1 MRSNDHFLF
10 FSDFYQKVGLIMTS
24 EIFDVA
30 VIGAGPGGYVAA
42 IRCAQLGLNTVC
54 VDEWKNTRGKA
65 SLGGTCLNVGCIP
78 SKALLESSEN
88 YFQIKHKFATHGIAA
103 EGVAVDVPVM
113 VARKDKIVTTFTAG
127 IASLFKKN
135 KVKSLHGRG
144 TLLQQDASTKN
155 WQIAVNDNGTT
166 ETIHAKH
173 VIIATGSVPRSLPL
187 APFDNERI
195 LDNAGAL
202 ALNAVPERLGVIG
215 AGVIGLEMG
224 SVWRRLGAEV
234 TILEAMPGFLMAADE
249 QVAKEAKN
257 VFAKE
262 PGLRIHTGISIKSVK
277 TSATS
282 VVVQYSDANNQEQVL
297 EVDKLIVAIGRIPNT
312 TGLGVSENALVL
324 DERGFVVVDEFCRT
338 NLSQVYAVGD
348 VVRGPMLAHKAS
360 EEGVAVAEMIK
371 RIESGEPAE
380 MDAVDFNTIPWVIY
394 TAPEIAWVG
403 KNEQELKAAGIAY
416 KSGQFPFIANGR
428 ARAIGETS
436 GFIKVL
442 ADEKTDR
449 VLGVHMIGP
458 HVSEL
463 ISEAVMA
470 MKFSASSEDIACIV
484 HAHPSLS
491 EVFHEA
497 ALGVDK
503 RALHI

>member
-1 MRSNDHFLF
+1 M
-10 FSDFYQKVGLIMTS
+10 S
-24 EIFDVA
+24 ETFDVA

-54 VDEWKNTRGKA
+54 IDEWKNPKGKA

-88 YFQIKHKFATHGIAA
+88 YFQIQHKVSAHGITA
-103 EGVAVDVPVM
+103 ENVSVDVPVM
-113 VARKDKIVTTFTAG
+113 IARKDKIVTMFTTG

-135 KVKSLHGRG
+135 KVKSMHGRG
-144 TLLQQDASTKN
+144 TLLKREASANT
-155 WQIAVNDNGTT
+155 WQIKVDDNGTA
-166 ETIHAKH
+166 ETIQAKH
-173 VIIATGSVPRSLPL
+173 VIVATGSVPRPLPF
-187 APFDNERI
+187 AEVDNVRI

-202 ALNAVPERLGVIG
+202 ALTEVPKRLGVIG

-249 QVAKEAKN
+249 QIAKEAKSI
-257 VFAKE
+257 FAKE
-262 PGLRIHTGISIKSVK
+262 TGLQINTGVNIKSVK
-277 TSATS
+277 VTGDT
-282 VVVQYSDANNQEQVL
+282 VTVGYSDSNNQEQVL
-297 EVDKLIVAIGRIPNT
+297 EADKLIVAIGRIPNT
-312 TGLGVSENALVL
+312 AGLGVQENGLQV
-324 DERGFVVVDEFCRT
+324 DERGFVVVDQYCRT
-338 NLSQVYAVGD
+338 NLANVYAVGD

-360 EEGVAVAEMIK
+360 EEGVAVAEMIQHVEK
-371 RIESGEPAE
+371 GQTDELE
-380 MDAVDFNTIPWVIY
+380 AVDFNAVPWVIY

-403 KNEQELKAAGIAY
+403 KNEQELRAAGIAY
-416 KSGQFPFIANGR
+416 KAGQFPFIANGR
-428 ARAIGETS
+428 ARAMGETS

>member
-1 MRSNDHFLF
+1 M
-10 FSDFYQKVGLIMTS
+10 S
-24 EIFDVA
+24 EVFDVA

-54 VDEWKNTRGKA
+54 IDEWKNTKGKA

-78 SKALLESSEN
+78 SKALLESSEG
-88 YFQIKHKFATHGIAA
+88 YFQIKHKVSAHGIAV
-103 EGVAVDVPVM
+103 EQVSIDVPTM
-113 VARKDKIVTTFTAG
+113 IARKDKIVTTFTAG
-127 IASLFKKN
+127 ISSLFKKN
-135 KVKSLHGRG
+135 KITSMHGRG
-144 TLLQQDASTKN
+144 TLLQRDAATN
-155 WQIAVNDNGTT
+155 AWQIKVDNDGNS
-166 ETIHAKH
+166 EIVQAKH
-173 VIIATGSVPRSLPL
+173 VIVATGSVPRPLPM
-187 APFDNERI
+187 AAIDNESI

-202 ALNAVPERLGVIG
+202 ALTETPKRLGVIG

-249 QVAKEAKN
+249 QVAKEAKSI
-257 VFAKE
+257 FAKE
-262 PGLRIHTGISIKSVK
+262 TGLQIQTGINIQSIKSANSGV
-277 TSATS
+277 S
-282 VVVQYSDANNQEQVL
+282 VSYTDADRQAHVL

-312 TGLGVSENALVL
+312 TGLGVKENGMAL
-324 DERGFVVVDEFCRT
+324 DERGFINVDQHCRT
-338 NLSQVYAVGD
+338 NLPNVYAVGD

-360 EEGVAVAEMIK
+360 EEGVVVAEMIAHLEK
-371 RIESGEPAE
+371 GQAGESE
-380 MDAVDFNTIPWVIY
+380 AVDFNTIPWVIY

-403 KNEQELKAAGIAY
+403 KTEQELRAAGAAY
-416 KSGQFPFIANGR
+416 KVGQFPFIANGR
-428 ARAIGETS
+428 ARAMNATA
-436 GFIKVL
+436 GFVKVI
-442 ADEKTDR
+442 ADEQTDR

-497 ALGVDK
+497 ALGVNK

>member
-1 MRSNDHFLF
+1 M
-10 FSDFYQKVGLIMTS
+10 S

-54 VDEWKNTRGKA
+54 IDEWKNTKGKA

-88 YFQIKHKFATHGIAA
+88 YFQIQHKVSAHGITAQN
-103 EGVAVDVPVM
+103 VTVDVSVM
-113 VARKDKIVTTFTAG
+113 IARKDKIVTMFTAG

-135 KVKSLHGRG
+135 KVKSMHGRG
-144 TLLQQDASTKN
+144 TLLQREASAN
-155 WQIAVNDNGTT
+155 AWQIKVDDSGNA
-166 ETIHAKH
+166 ETIQAKH
-173 VIIATGSVPRSLPL
+173 VIVATGSVPRPLPF
-187 APFDNERI
+187 APVDNVMI

-202 ALNAVPERLGVIG
+202 ALTEVPKRLGVIG

-249 QVAKEAKN
+249 QIAKEAKSI
-257 VFAKE
+257 FAKE
-262 PGLRIHTGISIKSVK
+262 PGLQINTGVNIKSVK
-277 TSATS
+277 VTGDT
-282 VVVQYSDANNQEQVL
+282 VTIGYSDSDNQEQVL

-312 TGLGVSENALVL
+312 AGLGLQENGLQV
-324 DERGFVVVDEFCRT
+324 DERGFVMVDQYCRT
-338 NLSQVYAVGD
+338 NLTNVYAVGD

-360 EEGVAVAEMIK
+360 EEGVAVAETILHVEK
-371 RIESGEPAE
+371 GEAGE
-380 MDAVDFNTIPWVIY
+380 LEAVDFNTVPWVIY

-403 KNEQELKAAGIAY
+403 KNEQELRAAGIAY
-416 KSGQFPFIANGR
+416 KAGQFPFIANGR
-428 ARAIGETS
+428 ARAMGETS

-470 MKFSASSEDIACIV
+470 MKFSASSQDIACIV

>member
-1 MRSNDHFLF
+1 M
-10 FSDFYQKVGLIMTS
+10 S
-24 EIFDVA
+24 ETFDVA

-54 VDEWKNTRGKA
+54 IDEWKNPKGKA

-88 YFQIKHKFATHGIAA
+88 YFRIQHKVSAHGITA
-103 EGVAVDVPVM
+103 ENVFVDVPVM
-113 VARKDKIVTTFTAG
+113 IARKDKIVTTFTAG

-135 KVKSLHGRG
+135 KVRSMHGRG
-144 TLLQQDASTKN
+144 TLLNREASANT
-155 WQIAVNDNGTT
+155 WQIKIDDNGTA
-166 ETIHAKH
+166 EIIQAKH
-173 VIIATGSVPRSLPL
+173 VIVATGSVPRPLPF
-187 APFDNERI
+187 APIDNDMI
-195 LDNAGAL
+195 LDNTGAL
-202 ALNAVPERLGVIG
+202 ALTEVPQRLGVIG

-249 QVAKEAKN
+249 QIAKEAKTI
-257 VFAKE
+257 FAKE
-262 PGLRIHTGISIKSVK
+262 PGLQINTGVNIQSVK
-277 TSATS
+277 VSGNTVMVS
-282 VVVQYSDANNQEQVL
+282 YSDSNNQEQVL

-312 TGLGVSENALVL
+312 TGLGVEENGLSV
-324 DERGFVVVDEFCRT
+324 DERGFIVVDQYCRT
-338 NLSQVYAVGD
+338 NLTQVYAVGD

-360 EEGVAVAEMIK
+360 EEGVAVAEMIGHLEK
-371 RIESGEPAE
+371 GRISEIEE
-380 MDAVDFNTIPWVIY
+380 VDFNTIPWVIY

-403 KNEQELKAAGIAY
+403 KNEQELRAAGIAY
-416 KSGQFPFIANGR
+416 KAGQFPFIANGR
-428 ARAIGETS
+428 ARAMGETS

-449 VLGVHMIGP
+449 VLGVHMMGP

-470 MKFSASSEDIACIV
+470 MKFSASSQDIACIV

>member
-1 MRSNDHFLF
+1 M
-10 FSDFYQKVGLIMTS
+10 S
-24 EIFDVA
+24 ETFDVA

-54 VDEWKNTRGKA
+54 IDEWKNPKGKA

-88 YFQIKHKFATHGIAA
+88 YFQIQHKVSAHGITA
-103 EGVAVDVPVM
+103 ENVSVDVPVM
-113 VARKDKIVTTFTAG
+113 IARKDKIVTMFTTG

-135 KVKSLHGRG
+135 KVKSMHGRG
-144 TLLQQDASTKN
+144 TLLKREASAN
-155 WQIAVNDNGTT
+155 SWQIKVDDNGTA
-166 ETIHAKH
+166 ETIQAKH
-173 VIIATGSVPRSLPL
+173 VIVATGSVPRPLPF
-187 APFDNERI
+187 AEVDNVMI

-202 ALNAVPERLGVIG
+202 ALTEVPKRLGVIG

-249 QVAKEAKN
+249 QIAKEAKSI
-257 VFAKE
+257 FAKE
-262 PGLRIHTGISIKSVK
+262 TGLQINTGVNIKSVK
-277 TSATS
+277 VTGDT
-282 VVVQYSDANNQEQVL
+282 VTVGYSDSNNQEQIL
-297 EVDKLIVAIGRIPNT
+297 EVDKLIVAIGRIPST
-312 TGLGVSENALVL
+312 AGLGVQENGLQV
-324 DERGFVVVDEFCRT
+324 DERGFVVVDQYCRT
-338 NLSQVYAVGD
+338 NLVNVYAVGD

-360 EEGVAVAEMIK
+360 EEGVAVAEMIQHMEK
-371 RIESGEPAE
+371 GQTDELET
-380 MDAVDFNTIPWVIY
+380 VDFNTVPWVIY

-403 KNEQELKAAGIAY
+403 KNEQELRAAGIAY
-416 KSGQFPFIANGR
+416 KAGQFPFIANGR
-428 ARAIGETS
+428 ARAMGETS

>member
-1 MRSNDHFLF
+1 M
-10 FSDFYQKVGLIMTS
+10 S
-24 EIFDVA
+24 ETFDVA

-54 VDEWKNTRGKA
+54 IDEWKNSKGKA

-88 YFQIKHKFATHGIAA
+88 YFQIKHKVSAHGITT
-103 EGVAVDVPVM
+103 EHVSVDVPVM
-113 VARKDKIVTTFTAG
+113 IARKDKIVTTFTAG

-135 KVKSLHGRG
+135 KVKSVHGRG
-144 TLLQQDASTKN
+144 TLLKRENSANS
-155 WQIAVNDNGTT
+155 WQIKIDDNGST
-166 ETIHAKH
+166 EIIQAKH
-173 VIIATGSVPRSLPL
+173 VIVATGSVPRSLSFVPI
-187 APFDNERI
+187 DNDMI

-202 ALNAVPERLGVIG
+202 ALTEVPQRLGVIG

-224 SVWRRLGAEV
+224 SVWCRLGAEV

-249 QVAKEAKN
+249 QIAKEAKN
-257 VFAKE
+257 IFAKE
-262 PGLRIHTGISIKSVK
+262 PGFQINTGVTIRSVK
-277 TSATS
+277 TSNNTVIINYTDS
-282 VVVQYSDANNQEQVL
+282 NNQEQVS

-312 TGLGVSENALVL
+312 TGLGIQENGLLL
-324 DERGFVVVDEFCRT
+324 DERGFIVVDQYCRT
-338 NLSQVYAVGD
+338 NLSNVYAVGD

-360 EEGVAVAEMIK
+360 EEGVAVAEMIRHMEK
-371 RIESGEPAE
+371 GQATENEE
-380 MDAVDFNTIPWVIY
+380 VDFNTIPWVIY

-403 KNEQELKAAGIAY
+403 KNEQELRAAGIAY
-416 KSGQFPFIANGR
+416 KAGQFPFIANGR
-428 ARAIGETS
+428 ARAMGETS

-470 MKFSASSEDIACIV
+470 MKFSASSQDIACIV